1 MRNATSSILMLRPA
15 TSCNLVSLLTRT
27 SYSHRR
33 PATLFLPLRC
43 IHSHNPPSFSLRRRF
58 GTETTTLIDATTKNP
73 IPNAS
78 SSPVPEGDADI
89 YHGPLAPTF
98 RRLKIFSLSSLALSV
113 TLAPFMFLIESNL
126 PTAARF
132 ALAIT
137 AVTTS
142 GVSTALVA
150 WCGKPYVTTLRR
162 VKSSE
167 NDGIERLEMTTRTL
181 GLHPLVTRVSNYYM
195 TPHNSYL

>member
-1 MRNATSSILMLRPA
+1 
-15 TSCNLVSLLTRT
+15 
-27 SYSHRR
+27 
-33 PATLFLPLRC
+33 
-43 IHSHNPPSFSLRRRF
+43 
-58 GTETTTLIDATTKNP
+58 
-73 IPNAS
+73 
-78 SSPVPEGDADI
+78 
-89 YHGPLAPTF
+89 
-98 RRLKIFSLSSLALSV
+98 
-113 TLAPFMFLIESNL
+113 MFLIESNL

-132 ALAIT
+132 ALATT

-181 GLHPLVTRVSNYYM
+181 GLHPLVTRVSNYYV